1 MAQLSGEGFFDA
13 AAEAAACVQHVQL
26 KSEKAAGGAVAPNLQ
41 SAGW

>member
-1 MAQLSGEGFFDA
+1 MKDFSTPP
-13 AAEAAACVQHVQL
+13 AEVAACVQHAQL